1 MISILTISLFSIV
14 IGFNIR
20 NKNTKKS
27 INNYL
32 KDFTQKRNLE
42 KSEIII
48 QTTIVNETNL
58 IEIFSTEMMQITY
71 DISITKYDY
80 EYNKFLIFA
89 TSQPK
94 LSSDISLLVN
104 STIYI
109 YSQDE
114 SKIITE
120 TKYIEFQLVEKNE
133 ILTFSKDFGNSPLYQ
148 IEIFNATVIH
158 DDDNIYIVEILKGN
172 FSILKSDTTNEV
184 SDTFEI
190 YTSNSS
196 GKSYVWVIIV
206 SIIGAL
212 ILIGGFIL
220 IFRCINKRKKEE
232 NGVPEIIPN
241 KSETDINF
249 KKRLTFV
256 LKLPNVSEIRLT
268 IEEDKKLKDLAK
280 SYLETINKPELKNEK
295 SIYFLCDGKY
305 FGIDTEELIGDV
317 FKDDKKIYKVVISDT
332 TDMIK

>member
-20 NKNTKKS
+20 DKNTKKS

-220 IFRCINKRKKEE
+220 IFRCISKRKKEE
-232 NGVPEIIPN
+232 NGVNEIIPN

-295 SIYFLCDGKY
+295 SIYFMCDGKY

>member
-1 MISILTISLFSIV
+1 MIMNIINFLYYNFS
-14 IGFNIR
+14 
-20 NKNTKKS
+20 TK
-27 INNYL
+27 
-32 KDFTQKRNLE
+32 
-42 KSEIII
+42 III
-48 QTTIVNETNL
+48 WY
-58 IEIFSTEMMQITY
+58 FSFG
-71 DISITKYDY
+71 
-80 EYNKFLIFA
+80 KF
-89 TSQPK
+89 
-94 LSSDISLLVN
+94 N
-104 STIYI
+104 NIYI

-158 DDDNIYIVEILKGN
+158 DDDNNYIVEILKGN

>member
-1 MISILTISLFSIV
+1 M
-14 IGFNIR
+14 
-20 NKNTKKS
+20 
-27 INNYL
+27 
-32 KDFTQKRNLE
+32 
-42 KSEIII
+42 
-48 QTTIVNETNL
+48 
-58 IEIFSTEMMQITY
+58 
-71 DISITKYDY
+71 
-80 EYNKFLIFA
+80 
-89 TSQPK
+89 
-94 LSSDISLLVN
+94 
-104 STIYI
+104 
-109 YSQDE
+109 
-114 SKIITE
+114 
-120 TKYIEFQLVEKNE
+120 VEKNE

-220 IFRCINKRKKEE
+220 IFRCISKRKKEE

>member
-1 MISILTISLFSIV
+1 M
-14 IGFNIR
+14 
-20 NKNTKKS
+20 
-27 INNYL
+27 
-32 KDFTQKRNLE
+32 
-42 KSEIII
+42 
-48 QTTIVNETNL
+48 
-58 IEIFSTEMMQITY
+58 
-71 DISITKYDY
+71 
-80 EYNKFLIFA
+80 
-89 TSQPK
+89 
-94 LSSDISLLVN
+94 
-104 STIYI
+104 
-109 YSQDE
+109 
-114 SKIITE
+114 
-120 TKYIEFQLVEKNE
+120 VEKNE

-172 FSILKSDTTNEV
+172 FSILKSGTTNEV

-220 IFRCINKRKKEE
+220 IFRCIRPGKDLERSQ
-232 NGVPEIIPN
+232 ISFD
-241 KSETDINF
+241 SETDINF

-295 SIYFLCDGKY
+295 SIYFMCDGKY
-305 FGIDTEELIGDV
+305 FGIDTEEVIGNV

>member
-1 MISILTISLFSIV
+1 M
-14 IGFNIR
+14 
-20 NKNTKKS
+20 
-27 INNYL
+27 
-32 KDFTQKRNLE
+32 
-42 KSEIII
+42 
-48 QTTIVNETNL
+48 

-80 EYNKFLIFA
+80 EYNKFFIFA

-220 IFRCINKRKKEE
+220 IFRCIRPGKDFKRSQISF
-232 NGVPEIIPN
+232 G
-241 KSETDINF
+241 SETDINF
-249 KKRLTFV
+249 KRRLTFV

-295 SIYFLCDGKY
+295 SIYFMCDVKY